1 MKPPL
6 SRTYVHCCY
15 FRTNVLECKEVINDK
30 NPLVQF
36 DETTAKGFVLPL
48 TTGDSYEVLQ
58 VIAATDN
65 LAVYQK

>member
-6 SRTYVHCCY
+6 SRTYVQCCY
-15 FRTNVLECKEVINDK
+15 FRTNVLECKAVINDK

-36 DETTAKGFVLPL
+36 DEAAAKGFVLL
-48 TTGDSYEVLQ
+48 VTTGDSYEAPQ
-58 VIAATDN
+58 VIGATDS